1 MPVERISDAEFE
13 VMDCL
18 WHQSPLT
25 ASDIAEK
32 VPTERA
38 WSLQTVKTLLSRLA
52 SKGAITHDVD
62 GRRYLYRPLLARED
76 YVTGESTRFVNRL
89 FSGRAGPLFAH
100 LAEREALSDE
110 DIAEIERLLREMKK

>member
-1 MPVERISDAEFE
+1 MAIERISDAEFE

-18 WHQSPLT
+18 WQRSPLT
-25 ASDIAEK
+25 ASEIAER
-32 VPTERA
+32 VAAERK

-52 SKGAITHDVD
+52 SKGAIAHDVD

-89 FSGRAGPLFAH
+89 FSGRAAPLFAH
-100 LAEREALSDE
+100 LAEREAFSKE
-110 DIAEIERLLREMKK
+110 DITDIERLLREMKK